1 MKDISSLRTLS
12 HYPVML
18 EQVLEVCQPQKGGLF
33 IDCTFGSGGYSNA
46 ILSFPKTKVIALDR
60 DSNTQQ
66 YVANTK
72 KKYKNRFTFY
82 NSKFS
87 ELDKVVNKNTKID
100 SIIFDLGLSSLQI
113 SNLKRGFSFN
123 SKGKPDMRMG
133 LNSTSAQEV
142 LNNLDLET
150 LRDILRFFGEEKDS
164 FRIASNIVKQRN
176 KKAIMSVPDLVNIV
190 RKSKKRD
197 FKKKI
202 NISTQTFQAIRIF
215 VNKEIFELI
224 QGLINA
230 TKLLKEGGKII
241 VITFHSIEDK
251 IVKFF
256 FTNFSGNKSRGSRY
270 YPDIDQ
276 KKILFENY
284 KNKVIRP
291 NSYEIEN
298 NNSSRSAKLRFVTRS
313 KDNFFYPTDFE
324 NKFFHYLELENRH
337 V

>member
-1 MKDISSLRTLS
+1 MKDISSLRTLP

-18 EQVLEVCQPQKGGLF
+18 DQVLEVCQPEKGGLF
-33 IDCTFGSGGYSNA
+33 VDCTFGSGGYTNA

-60 DSNTQQ
+60 DSSTQQ
-66 YVANTK
+66 YVSKMK
-72 KKYKNRFTFY
+72 KKYKDRFIFH

-87 ELDKVVNKNTKID
+87 ELDRVINKNTKID

-133 LNSTSAQEV
+133 LNSINAQEV
-142 LNNLDLET
+142 LNNLDSET
-150 LRDILRFFGEEKDS
+150 LRDILRFFGEEKES
-164 FRIASNIVKQRN
+164 SRIASNIVKQRN
-176 KKAIMSVPDLVNIV
+176 RRPITSIPDLVNIV
-190 RKSKKRD
+190 KRSKKRD

-202 NISTQTFQAIRIF
+202 NTSTQTFQAIRIF

-224 QGLINA
+224 EGLINA

-270 YPDIDQ
+270 FPDTGQ
-276 KKILFENY
+276 ERILFENY
-284 KNKVIRP
+284 KNKIIRP
-291 NSYEIEN
+291 NKKEIAN
-298 NNSSRSAKLRFVTRS
+298 NNPSRSAKLRFVTRNK
-313 KDNFFYPTDFE
+313 KDFFDPAE
-324 NKFFHYLELENRH
+324 LKSKFFHYLELEKRY

>member
-1 MKDISSLRTLS
+1 MKDISSLRTS
-12 HYPVML
+12 PHYPVML

-60 DSNTQQ
+60 DLNTQQ
-66 YVANTK
+66 YINNTK
-72 KKYKNRFTFY
+72 KKYKNRFIFH

-87 ELDKVVNKNTKID
+87 ALDKVFNNNPNID

-123 SKGKPDMRMG
+123 SKSKLDMRMG
-133 LNSTSAQEV
+133 LNSISAEEV
-142 LNNLDLET
+142 LNNLDFET
-150 LRDILRFFGEEKDS
+150 LRDVLKFFGEEKEA
-164 FRIASNIVKQRN
+164 FRIASNIVKQRD
-176 KKAIMSVPDLVNIV
+176 KKPITSIPDLVNIV
-190 RKSKKRD
+190 RKSKKRN

-224 QGLINA
+224 EGLISA

-256 FTNFSGNKSRGSRY
+256 FTNFSENKSRGSRY
-270 YPDIDQ
+270 YPDIDNQ
-276 KKILFENY
+276 KILFKNY

-291 NSYEIEN
+291 NKKEIEN
-298 NNSSRSAKLRFVTRS
+298 NNPSRSAKLRVITRS
-313 KDNFFYPTDFE
+313 RDKFFYPIDLK
-324 NKFFHYLELENRH
+324 NKFFHYLELENKH

>member
-1 MKDISSLRTLS
+1 MKDISSLRTS
-12 HYPVML
+12 PHYPVML

-60 DSNTQQ
+60 DLNTQQ
-66 YVANTK
+66 YINNTK
-72 KKYKNRFTFY
+72 KKYKNRFIFH

-87 ELDKVVNKNTKID
+87 ALDKVVNNNTKID

-123 SKGKPDMRMG
+123 SKSKLDMRMG
-133 LNSTSAQEV
+133 LNSISAEEV
-142 LNNLDLET
+142 LNNLDFET
-150 LRDILRFFGEEKDS
+150 LRDVLKFFGEEKEA
-164 FRIASNIVKQRN
+164 FRIASNIVKQRD
-176 KKAIMSVPDLVNIV
+176 KKPITSIPDLVNIV
-190 RKSKKRD
+190 RKSKKRN

-224 QGLINA
+224 EGLISA

-256 FTNFSGNKSRGSRY
+256 FTNFSENKSRGSRY
-270 YPDIDQ
+270 YPDID
-276 KKILFENY
+276 N
-284 KNKVIRP
+284 
-291 NSYEIEN
+291 
-298 NNSSRSAKLRFVTRS
+298 
-313 KDNFFYPTDFE
+313 
-324 NKFFHYLELENRH
+324 
-337 V
+337 

>member
-1 MKDISSLRTLS
+1 MKDISSLRTS
-12 HYPVML
+12 PHYPVML

-60 DSNTQQ
+60 DLNTQQ
-66 YVANTK
+66 YINNTK
-72 KKYKNRFTFY
+72 KKYKNRFIFH

-87 ELDKVVNKNTKID
+87 ALDKVVNNNTKID

-123 SKGKPDMRMG
+123 SKSKLDMRMG
-133 LNSTSAQEV
+133 LNSISAEEV
-142 LNNLDLET
+142 LNNLDFET
-150 LRDILRFFGEEKDS
+150 LRDVLKFFGEEKEA
-164 FRIASNIVKQRN
+164 FRIASNIVKQRD
-176 KKAIMSVPDLVNIV
+176 KKPITSIPDLVNIV
-190 RKSKKRD
+190 RKSKKRN

-224 QGLINA
+224 EGLISA

-256 FTNFSGNKSRGSRY
+256 FTNFSENKSRGSRY
-270 YPDIDQ
+270 YPDIDNQ
-276 KKILFENY
+276 KILFKNY

-291 NSYEIEN
+291 NKKEIEN
-298 NNSSRSAKLRFVTRS
+298 NNPSRSAKLRVITRS
-313 KDNFFYPTDFE
+313 RDKFFYPIDLK
-324 NKFFHYLELENRH
+324 NKFFHYLELENKH